1 MTMIAARYATIAGS
15 LAFLLL
21 GPESAGA
28 QSRSC
33 ATATTLGATHAD
45 AVKAVLTSTNPDYI
59 AYAQAMGVTGVTSAD
74 IVTETN
80 PIVCS
85 AVTDAIVARI
95 GGGPA
100 TSNYLILRAGPRFV
114 AMDPAGK
121 ASVLYFVSSNYDD
134 VRISLR

>member
-1 MTMIAARYATIAGS
+1 MTNITARYAVIAAALGLLV
-15 LAFLLL
+15 LAP
-21 GPESAGA
+21 GIVGA

-33 ATATTLGATHAD
+33 AVATTLGATHAA
-45 AVKAVLTSTNPDYI
+45 AVKAVLTSANPDYI

-80 PIVCS
+80 ATVCT

-114 AMDPAGK
+114 AMDPTGK
-121 ASVLYFVSSNYDD
+121 ASVLYFVSNAYDD